1 MPGVALEAEVRRE
14 RSVKRWVKRLFWTSL
29 ALLGFVALCGVIYE
43 QIAEHY
49 DRQRFPQ
56 LGTSVR
62 VGDFSLNLNCSGH
75 GKPTVILESGLG
87 IPAIGWQLVQPEI
100 AKFTRVCSY
109 DRAGYGWSDPGPL
122 PRTSREIALELH
134 ALVGN
139 AHVAPPYV
147 LVGHS
152 FGGFNVRLFNLLYP
166 SETVGFVLVDSSQE
180 DQETKMRRSIRE
192 ENAKELRQLGR
203 MDSVM
208 GFLID
213 FGIARAASAG
223 NPDAQR
229 MPATL
234 REELTYLQLQKKYA
248 DAVFAE
254 ESWLDDS
261 IDQVRGAGSLGNKPL
276 IVLTAGES
284 VDIPNVPKEDSDEF
298 FASWVGELQP
308 RLAHL
313 STRSRQIVLLNSHHL
328 IPFEQP
334 QGVVDAVREVIAELK
349 ARPGGRE

>member
-1 MPGVALEAEVRRE
+1 MPGAALEVEVERE
-14 RSVKRWVKRLFWTSL
+14 KSLRRWVKTLFLTFIVLL
-29 ALLGFVALCGVIYE
+29 ALVALCGVGFE
-43 QIAEHY
+43 QISEHR

-56 LGTSVR
+56 VGTSVNI
-62 VGDFSLNLNCSGH
+62 GQFNLNLDCTGI

-87 IPAIGWQLVQPEI
+87 IPGVGWQLVQPGI

-134 ALVGN
+134 TLLKN
-139 AHVAPPYV
+139 AHVSPPYI

-152 FGGFNVRLFNLLYP
+152 LGGFNVRLFNFLYP
-166 SETVGFVLVDSSQE
+166 SEAVGFVLVDSSQE

-192 ENAKELRQLGR
+192 ENAKELRQLSR
-203 MDSVM
+203 MQSVM

-213 FGIARAASAG
+213 FGIARAVSARD
-223 NPDAQR
+223 PEKLTIP
-229 MPATL
+229 MSF

-248 DAVFAE
+248 DTVLSE
-254 ESWLDDS
+254 ESSLDDS
-261 IDQVRGAGSLGNKPL
+261 IDQVRGAGNLGSKPL

-284 VDIPNVPKEDSDEF
+284 VGIPGVPKQDSDEF

-313 STRSRQIVLLNSHHL
+313 SKRSRQIVLLNSHHL

-334 QGVVDAVREVIAELK
+334 QAIVDAVREVAAQLK
-349 ARPGGRE
+349 NH

>member
-1 MPGVALEAEVRRE
+1 MPGVAREVQVQRE
-14 RSVKRWVKRLFWTSL
+14 KSLKRWVKRLFWTFL
-29 ALLGFVALCGVIYE
+29 ALVGLVALCGATYE
-43 QIAEHY
+43 LIAEHR

-56 LGTSVR
+56 VGTSFTT
-62 VGDFSLNLNCSGH
+62 GTFSLNLNCAGS

-87 IPAIGWQLVQPEI
+87 IPAIGWQLVQPGI
-100 AKFTRVCSY
+100 AKFARVCSY
-109 DRAGYGWSDPGPL
+109 DRAGYGWSEPGPL
-122 PRTSREIALELH
+122 PRTSREIAVELH
-134 ALVGN
+134 TLLQN

-152 FGGFNVRLFNLLYP
+152 FGGFNVRMFNFLYP
-166 SETVGFVLVDSSQE
+166 SEAVGFVLVDSSQE

-192 ENAKELRQLGR
+192 ENAKELRQMGR

-208 GFLID
+208 AFLID
-213 FGIARAASAG
+213 FGIARAASAR
-223 NPDAQR
+223 NADAQKL
-229 MPATL
+229 PADL
-234 REELTYLQLQKKYA
+234 HEELTYLQLQKKYA

-254 ESWLDDS
+254 ESSLDDS
-261 IDQVRGAGSLGNKPL
+261 IDQVRGAGNLEKKPL

-284 VDIPNVPKEDSDEF
+284 IDIPNVSKEDSDEF

-313 STRSRQIVLLNSHHL
+313 SARSRQIVLLNSHHL

-334 QGVVDAVREVIAELK
+334 QAIVDAVHEVIADVK
-349 ARPGGRE
+349 AR